1 MKTLHYTQ
9 IALACAL
16 GLGIAAPGL
25 AAEDLQS
32 LRAEIDALKQKV
44 EAASEWK
51 EPRTL
56 AHMAGYAD
64 VGYTDSDAD
73 GEAGTFNVGTFS
85 PIFHYQFS
93 DIVMLESELELEIE
107 ENGST
112 EIAVEYLTVDLFLND
127 YTTLV
132 VGKFLSPLGQF
143 RQNLHPSW
151 INKAASAPTGFGHDQ
166 AAPNA
171 EVGAQLRGGF
181 PLGGVDAN
189 YAVYIGNGPA
199 LEEDAGEVE
208 MIETPGLNKDG
219 DGKKVIG
226 GRFGMLFPDAKLDVG
241 LSYAT
246 GEASVWAPSATPIT
260 YEPSRGYQAT
270 GFDFN
275 YRPGQ
280 FDFRG
285 EYIKQEIDALAV
297 SAAPEEGA
305 WEAFYVQGAYKF
317 LPSKWEAVVRY
328 GEYDTPHA
336 SQDRD
341 QWLIGVNYL
350 FASNVVAK
358 LDYEFNDNPNAGQT
372 ADDRL
377 LLQLA
382 YGF

>member
-1 MKTLHYTQ
+1 MKTQYYTQ
-9 IALACAL
+9 MALACAL
-16 GLGIAAPGL
+16 ALGGLAPGL
-25 AAEDLQS
+25 AAQDDLQS
-32 LRAEIDALKQKV
+32 LRSEIDALKKKV
-44 EAASEWK
+44 DSAAEWK
-51 EPRTL
+51 EPQTL

-73 GEAGTFNVGTFS
+73 GEAGTFNVGTFA

-93 DIVMLESELELEIE
+93 DLVMLESELELEVGE
-107 ENGST
+107 DGST
-112 EIAVEYLTVDLFLND
+112 EVALEYLTVDLFLND
-127 YTTLV
+127 YTALV

-151 INKAASAPTGFGHDQ
+151 INKAASAPAGFGHDQ

-181 PLGGVDAN
+181 PMGGVDAN
-189 YAVYIGNGPA
+189 YALYIANGPA
-199 LEEDAGEVE
+199 LEFNGAGDEVE

-219 DGKKVIG
+219 DGKKVVG
-226 GRFGMLFPDAKLDVG
+226 GRFGMFFPDAKLDVG

-246 GEASVWAPSATPIT
+246 GEVASLEDPATD
-260 YEPSRGYQAT
+260 PSRNYEVSGV
-270 GFDFN
+270 DFN

-285 EYIKQEIDALAV
+285 EYIKQEFDPQAAS
-297 SAAPEEGA
+297 SAADGGV
-305 WEAFYVQGAYKF
+305 WEAVYVQGAYQF

-336 SQDRD
+336 SEDRD
-341 QWLIGVNYL
+341 QWLVGANYL

-358 LDYEFNDNPNAGQT
+358 FNYEFNDNPNAGQPD
-372 ADDRL
+372 DDRL